1 MAVFRYSAALLD
13 WGQLELEE
21 LDRQTRQFL
30 YKHNFLHP
38 RSNIDRFYMS
48 RSSGGRGFESAE
60 DCVANE
66 RRNLDFYL
74 ANSEEELL
82 KFVAEANK
90 LDKNRMEGKQAY
102 KAKARLQSER
112 LERWKEMPQ
121 QGHFKTDGGSED

>member
-48 RSSGGRGFESAE
+48 RSSGGRGFESVE

-66 RRNLDFYL
+66 RRNLDFFL

-82 KFVAEANK
+82 NLSLKRINSTRTGLKESK
-90 LDKNRMEGKQAY
+90 LTKHVCKVKDWNGGKKY
-102 KAKARLQSER
+102 HC
-112 LERWKEMPQ
+112 M
-121 QGHFKTDGGSED
+121 GSS